1 LKLSSYLKR
10 LIYVSIDVK
19 VFARRGKMEKTM
31 SISYLDIDRKNKLN
45 EIKLIKESM
54 KGNKESFGIL
64 IKNNKEYL
72 YKMAFLYVKDEQDA
86 LEVIHETVYRAF
98 LNIEKLKKAK
108 FFNTWITKILINVS
122 IDFLKKKEKN
132 EMLDESTPIKKERC
146 EISTEEKLDLY
157 NAIDLLNDNYKT
169 VIIMMYFN
177 DMKIKDISKVMET
190 PENTVK
196 TYLRRAK
203 QALGEVLKEGYLN
216 E

>member
-1 LKLSSYLKR
+1 
-10 LIYVSIDVK
+10 
-19 VFARRGKMEKTM
+19 MEKTM
-31 SISYLDIDRKNKLN
+31 SISYLDIDRKNELN
-45 EIKLIKESM
+45 EIRLIKESM

-98 LNIEKLKKAK
+98 LNIKKLKKAK
-108 FFNTWITKILINVS
+108 FFNTWITRILINVS
-122 IDFLKKKEKN
+122 IDFLKKKGKN
-132 EMLDESTPIKKERC
+132 EMLDESTPIRKEKC

-177 DMKIKDISKVMET
+177 DMKIKDISKVMEI

-203 QALGEVLKEGYLN
+203 QALGEILKEGYLD

>member
-1 LKLSSYLKR
+1 
-10 LIYVSIDVK
+10 
-19 VFARRGKMEKTM
+19 MEKTM

-203 QALGEVLKEGYLN
+203 QALDEVLKEGYLN

>member
-1 LKLSSYLKR
+1 
-10 LIYVSIDVK
+10 
-19 VFARRGKMEKTM
+19 MEKTM
-31 SISYLDIDRKNKLN
+31 SISYLDIDRKNELN
-45 EIKLIKESM
+45 EIRLIKESM

-98 LNIEKLKKAK
+98 LNIEKLKKEK
-108 FFNTWITKILINVS
+108 FFNTWITRILINVS
-122 IDFLKKKEKN
+122 IDFLKKKGKN
-132 EMLDESTPIKKERC
+132 EMLDESTPIRKERC

-177 DMKIKDISKVMET
+177 DMKIKDISRVMEI

>member
-1 LKLSSYLKR
+1 
-10 LIYVSIDVK
+10 
-19 VFARRGKMEKTM
+19 MEKTM
-31 SISYLDIDRKNKLN
+31 SISYLDIDIKNELS
-45 EIKLIKESM
+45 EMKLIKESI

-64 IKNNKEYL
+64 IKNNKKYL

-86 LEVIHETVYRAF
+86 LEIIHETVYRAF
-98 LNIEKLKKAK
+98 LNIGKLKKAK
-108 FFNTWITKILINVS
+108 FFNTWITRILINIS
-122 IDFLKKKEKN
+122 IDFLKKKGKSEI
-132 EMLDESTPIKKERC
+132 LDESTPIIKEKS

-177 DMKIKDISKVMET
+177 DMKIKDIAKVMEI

-203 QALGEVLKEGYLN
+203 KALGEVLKEDYLN

>member
-1 LKLSSYLKR
+1 
-10 LIYVSIDVK
+10 
-19 VFARRGKMEKTM
+19 MEKTM

-108 FFNTWITKILINVS
+108 FFNTWITRILINVS
-122 IDFLKKKEKN
+122 IDFLKKKGKN
-132 EMLDESTPIKKERC
+132 EMLDESTPIRKEKC
-146 EISTEEKLDLY
+146 EISTEEKLYLY

-203 QALGEVLKEGYLN
+203 QALGEILKEGYLD

>member
-1 LKLSSYLKR
+1 
-10 LIYVSIDVK
+10 
-19 VFARRGKMEKTM
+19 MEKTM
-31 SISYLDIDRKNKLN
+31 SISYLDIDRKNELN
-45 EIKLIKESM
+45 EIRLIKESM

-108 FFNTWITKILINVS
+108 FFNTWITRILINVS
-122 IDFLKKKEKN
+122 IDFLKKKGKN
-132 EMLDESTPIKKERC
+132 EMLDESTPIRKEKC

-177 DMKIKDISKVMET
+177 DMKIKDISRVMEI

-203 QALGEVLKEGYLN
+203 QALGEVLKEDYLN

>member
-1 LKLSSYLKR
+1 
-10 LIYVSIDVK
+10 
-19 VFARRGKMEKTM
+19 MEKTM

-108 FFNTWITKILINVS
+108 FFNTWITRILINVS
-122 IDFLKKKEKN
+122 IDFLKKKGKN
-132 EMLDESTPIKKERC
+132 EMLDESTPIRKEKC

-177 DMKIKDISKVMET
+177 DMKIKDISKVMEI

-203 QALGEVLKEGYLN
+203 QALGEILKEGYLN

>member
-1 LKLSSYLKR
+1 
-10 LIYVSIDVK
+10 
-19 VFARRGKMEKTM
+19 MEKTM
-31 SISYLDIDRKNKLN
+31 SISYLDIDRKNELN
-45 EIKLIKESM
+45 EIRLIKESM
-54 KGNKESFGIL
+54 KGNKEFLGIL
-64 IKNNKEYL
+64 IKNYKEYL

-108 FFNTWITKILINVS
+108 FFNTWITRILINVS
-122 IDFLKKKEKN
+122 IDFLKKKGKN
-132 EMLDESTPIKKERC
+132 EMLDESTPIRKEKC

-177 DMKIKDISKVMET
+177 DMKIKDISKVMEI

>member
-1 LKLSSYLKR
+1 
-10 LIYVSIDVK
+10 
-19 VFARRGKMEKTM
+19 MEKTM
-31 SISYLDIDRKNKLN
+31 SISYLDIDRKNELS
-45 EIKLIKESM
+45 EMKLIKESI

-108 FFNTWITKILINVS
+108 FFNTWITRILINVS
-122 IDFLKKKEKN
+122 IDFFKRKGKSEI
-132 EMLDESTPIKKERC
+132 LDESTPVIKEKV
-146 EISTEEKLDLY
+146 EISTEEKIDLY

-177 DMKIKDISKVMET
+177 DMKIKDIAKVMDI

>member
-1 LKLSSYLKR
+1 
-10 LIYVSIDVK
+10 
-19 VFARRGKMEKTM
+19 MENTI
-31 SISYLDIDRKNKLN
+31 SLSYLDIDRKNKLN

-108 FFNTWITKILINVS
+108 FFNTWITRILINVS
-122 IDFLKKKEKN
+122 IDFLKKKGKN
-132 EMLDESTPIKKERC
+132 EMLDESTPIIKEKC

-177 DMKIKDISKVMET
+177 DMKIKDISKVMEI

>member
-1 LKLSSYLKR
+1 M
-10 LIYVSIDVK
+10 
-19 VFARRGKMEKTM
+19 GKTM
-31 SISYLDIDRKNKLN
+31 SISYLDIDRKNELS
-45 EIKLIKESM
+45 EMKLIKESI

-108 FFNTWITKILINVS
+108 FFNTWITRILINVS
-122 IDFLKKKEKN
+122 IDFLKRKGKSEI
-132 EMLDESTPIKKERC
+132 LDESIPTIKEKSEV
-146 EISTEEKLDLY
+146 STEEKLDLY

-177 DMKIKDISKVMET
+177 DMKIKDIAKIMEI

>member
-1 LKLSSYLKR
+1 M
-10 LIYVSIDVK
+10 
-19 VFARRGKMEKTM
+19 GKTM
-31 SISYLDIDRKNKLN
+31 SISYLDIDRKNELN
-45 EIKLIKESM
+45 EMKLIKESI

-108 FFNTWITKILINVS
+108 FFNTWITRILINVS
-122 IDFLKKKEKN
+122 IDFLKRKGKSEI
-132 EMLDESTPIKKERC
+132 LDESIPTIKEKSEV
-146 EISTEEKLDLY
+146 STEEKLDLY

-177 DMKIKDISKVMET
+177 DMKIKDIAKIMEI

>member
-1 LKLSSYLKR
+1 
-10 LIYVSIDVK
+10 
-19 VFARRGKMEKTM
+19 MEKTM

-108 FFNTWITKILINVS
+108 FFNTWITRILINVS
-122 IDFLKKKEKN
+122 IDFLKKKGKN
-132 EMLDESTPIKKERC
+132 EMLDESTPIRKEKC

-177 DMKIKDISKVMET
+177 DMKIKDISKVMEI

>member
-1 LKLSSYLKR
+1 
-10 LIYVSIDVK
+10 
-19 VFARRGKMEKTM
+19 MEKTM

-86 LEVIHETVYRAF
+86 LEVIHETVYRGF

-108 FFNTWITKILINVS
+108 FFNTWITRILINVS
-122 IDFLKKKEKN
+122 IDFLKKKGKN
-132 EMLDESTPIKKERC
+132 EMLDESTPIIKEKC

-177 DMKIKDISKVMET
+177 DMKIKDISKVMEI

>member
-1 LKLSSYLKR
+1 
-10 LIYVSIDVK
+10 
-19 VFARRGKMEKTM
+19 MEKTM
-31 SISYLDIDRKNKLN
+31 SISYLDIDRKNELN
-45 EIKLIKESM
+45 EIRLIKESM

-108 FFNTWITKILINVS
+108 FFNTWITRILINVS
-122 IDFLKKKEKN
+122 IDFLKKKGKN
-132 EMLDESTPIKKERC
+132 EMLDESTPIIKERC

-177 DMKIKDISKVMET
+177 DMKIKDISKVMEI

>member
-1 LKLSSYLKR
+1 
-10 LIYVSIDVK
+10 
-19 VFARRGKMEKTM
+19 MEKTM

-108 FFNTWITKILINVS
+108 FFNTWITRILINVS
-122 IDFLKKKEKN
+122 IDFLKKKGKN
-132 EMLDESTPIKKERC
+132 EMLDESTPIRKERC

-177 DMKIKDISKVMET
+177 DMKIKDISRVMEI

>member
-1 LKLSSYLKR
+1 
-10 LIYVSIDVK
+10 
-19 VFARRGKMEKTM
+19 MEKTM
-31 SISYLDIDRKNKLN
+31 SISYLDIDRKNELN
-45 EIKLIKESM
+45 EIKLIKESI

-132 EMLDESTPIKKERC
+132 EMLDESTPIIKEKC

-177 DMKIKDISKVMET
+177 DMKIKDISKVMEI

>member
-1 LKLSSYLKR
+1 M
-10 LIYVSIDVK
+10 YVDIDVK

-31 SISYLDIDRKNKLN
+31 SISYLDIDRKNELN
-45 EIKLIKESM
+45 EIRLIKESM

-98 LNIEKLKKAK
+98 LNIEKLKKEK
-108 FFNTWITKILINVS
+108 FFNTWITRILINVS
-122 IDFLKKKEKN
+122 IDFLKKKGKN
-132 EMLDESTPIKKERC
+132 EMLDESTPIRKERC

-177 DMKIKDISKVMET
+177 DMKIKDIAKVMEI

>member
-1 LKLSSYLKR
+1 
-10 LIYVSIDVK
+10 
-19 VFARRGKMEKTM
+19 MEKTM

-122 IDFLKKKEKN
+122 IDFLKLK
-132 EMLDESTPIKKERC
+132 LIG
-146 EISTEEKLDLY
+146 EEQNKL
-157 NAIDLLNDNYKT
+157 
-169 VIIMMYFN
+169 
-177 DMKIKDISKVMET
+177 
-190 PENTVK
+190 
-196 TYLRRAK
+196 
-203 QALGEVLKEGYLN
+203 
-216 E
+216 

>member
-1 LKLSSYLKR
+1 
-10 LIYVSIDVK
+10 
-19 VFARRGKMEKTM
+19 MEKTM
-31 SISYLDIDRKNKLN
+31 SISYLDIDRKNELN
-45 EIKLIKESM
+45 EIRLIKESM

-108 FFNTWITKILINVS
+108 FFNTWITRILINVS
-122 IDFLKKKEKN
+122 IDFLKKKGKN
-132 EMLDESTPIKKERC
+132 EMLDESTPIIKERC

>member
-1 LKLSSYLKR
+1 
-10 LIYVSIDVK
+10 
-19 VFARRGKMEKTM
+19 MEKTM
-31 SISYLDIDRKNKLN
+31 SISYLDIDRKNELN
-45 EIKLIKESM
+45 KIKLIKESM
-54 KGNKESFGIL
+54 EGNKESFGIL

-98 LNIEKLKKAK
+98 LNIKKLKKAK
-108 FFNTWITKILINVS
+108 FFNTWITRILINVS
-122 IDFLKKKEKN
+122 IDFLKKKGKN
-132 EMLDESTPIKKERC
+132 EMLDESTPIIKEKC

-177 DMKIKDISKVMET
+177 DMKIKDISKVMEI

>member
-1 LKLSSYLKR
+1 
-10 LIYVSIDVK
+10 
-19 VFARRGKMEKTM
+19 MEKTM

-108 FFNTWITKILINVS
+108 FFNTWITRILINVS
-122 IDFLKKKEKN
+122 IDFLKKKGKN
-132 EMLDESTPIKKERC
+132 EMLDESTPIRKERC

-157 NAIDLLNDNYKT
+157 NAIDLLNDSYKT

-177 DMKIKDISKVMET
+177 DMKIKDIAKVMEI

>member
-1 LKLSSYLKR
+1 
-10 LIYVSIDVK
+10 
-19 VFARRGKMEKTM
+19 MEKTM

-54 KGNKESFGIL
+54 KGNKESFGIF

-108 FFNTWITKILINVS
+108 FFNTWITRILINVS
-122 IDFLKKKEKN
+122 IDFLKRKGKN
-132 EMLDESTPIKKERC
+132 QMLDESTPIIKEKC

-203 QALGEVLKEGYLN
+203 QALGEILKEGYLD

>member
-1 LKLSSYLKR
+1 
-10 LIYVSIDVK
+10 
-19 VFARRGKMEKTM
+19 MEKTM
-31 SISYLDIDRKNKLN
+31 SISYLDIDRKNELN
-45 EIKLIKESM
+45 EIRLIKESM

-64 IKNNKEYL
+64 IKKNKEYL

-86 LEVIHETVYRAF
+86 LEVIHETIYRAF

-108 FFNTWITKILINVS
+108 FFNTWITRILINVS
-122 IDFLKKKEKN
+122 IDFLKKKGKN
-132 EMLDESTPIKKERC
+132 EMLDESTPIIKEKC

-177 DMKIKDISKVMET
+177 DMKIKDISRVMEI

>member
-1 LKLSSYLKR
+1 
-10 LIYVSIDVK
+10 
-19 VFARRGKMEKTM
+19 MEKTM

-108 FFNTWITKILINVS
+108 FFNTWITRILINVS
-122 IDFLKKKEKN
+122 IDFLKKKGKN
-132 EMLDESTPIKKERC
+132 EMLDESTPIIKEKC

-177 DMKIKDISKVMET
+177 DMKIKDISRVMEI

-203 QALGEVLKEGYLN
+203 QALGEILKEGYLN

>member
-1 LKLSSYLKR
+1 
-10 LIYVSIDVK
+10 
-19 VFARRGKMEKTM
+19 MEKTM

-177 DMKIKDISKVMET
+177 DMKIKDISRVMEI

>member
-1 LKLSSYLKR
+1 
-10 LIYVSIDVK
+10 
-19 VFARRGKMEKTM
+19 MEKTM

-86 LEVIHETVYRAF
+86 LEVIHETVYRGF

-108 FFNTWITKILINVS
+108 FFNTWITRILINVS
-122 IDFLKKKEKN
+122 IDFLKKKGKN
-132 EMLDESTPIKKERC
+132 EMLDESTPIRKERC

-177 DMKIKDISKVMET
+177 DMKIKDISKVMEI

>member
-1 LKLSSYLKR
+1 
-10 LIYVSIDVK
+10 
-19 VFARRGKMEKTM
+19 MEKTM

-86 LEVIHETVYRAF
+86 LEVIHETVYRGF

-108 FFNTWITKILINVS
+108 FFNTWITRILINVS
-122 IDFLKKKEKN
+122 IDFLKKKGKN
-132 EMLDESTPIKKERC
+132 EMLDESIPIIKEKC

-177 DMKIKDISKVMET
+177 DMKIKDISKVMEI

-203 QALGEVLKEGYLN
+203 QALGEILKEGYLD

>member
-1 LKLSSYLKR
+1 
-10 LIYVSIDVK
+10 
-19 VFARRGKMEKTM
+19 MEKTM

-45 EIKLIKESM
+45 EIRLIKESM

-108 FFNTWITKILINVS
+108 FFNTWITRILINVS
-122 IDFLKKKEKN
+122 IDFLKKKGKN
-132 EMLDESTPIKKERC
+132 EMLDESTPIRKEKC

-177 DMKIKDISKVMET
+177 DMKIKDISKVMEI

>member
-1 LKLSSYLKR
+1 
-10 LIYVSIDVK
+10 
-19 VFARRGKMEKTM
+19 MEKTM

-108 FFNTWITKILINVS
+108 FFNTWITRILINVS
-122 IDFLKKKEKN
+122 IDFLKKKGKN
-132 EMLDESTPIKKERC
+132 EMLDESTPIIKEKC

-177 DMKIKDISKVMET
+177 DMKIKDISKVMEI
-190 PENTVK
+190 PESTVK

-203 QALGEVLKEGYLN
+203 QALGEILKEGYLD

>member
-1 LKLSSYLKR
+1 
-10 LIYVSIDVK
+10 
-19 VFARRGKMEKTM
+19 MEKTM
-31 SISYLDIDRKNKLN
+31 SISYLDIDRKNELN
-45 EIKLIKESM
+45 EIRLIKESM

-72 YKMAFLYVKDEQDA
+72 YKMAFLYIKDEQDA

-108 FFNTWITKILINVS
+108 FFNTWITRILINVS
-122 IDFLKKKEKN
+122 IDFLKKKGKN
-132 EMLDESTPIKKERC
+132 QMLDESTPIIKEKC

-177 DMKIKDISKVMET
+177 DMKIKDISKVMEI

>member
-1 LKLSSYLKR
+1 
-10 LIYVSIDVK
+10 
-19 VFARRGKMEKTM
+19 MEKTM
-31 SISYLDIDRKNKLN
+31 SISYLDIDRKNELN
-45 EIKLIKESM
+45 EIKLIKESI

-108 FFNTWITKILINVS
+108 FFNTWITRILINVS
-122 IDFLKKKEKN
+122 IDFLKRKGKN
-132 EMLDESTPIKKERC
+132 QMLDESTPIIKEKC

-203 QALGEVLKEGYLN
+203 QALGEILKEGYLD

>member
-1 LKLSSYLKR
+1 
-10 LIYVSIDVK
+10 
-19 VFARRGKMEKTM
+19 MEKTM
-31 SISYLDIDRKNKLN
+31 SISYLDIDRKNELN
-45 EIKLIKESM
+45 EIRLIKESM

-86 LEVIHETVYRAF
+86 LEVIHETIYRAF

-108 FFNTWITKILINVS
+108 FFNTWITRILINVS
-122 IDFLKKKEKN
+122 IDFLKKKGKN
-132 EMLDESTPIKKERC
+132 EMLDESTPIIKEKC

-177 DMKIKDISKVMET
+177 DMKIKDISKVMEI

>member
-1 LKLSSYLKR
+1 
-10 LIYVSIDVK
+10 
-19 VFARRGKMEKTM
+19 MEKTM
-31 SISYLDIDRKNKLN
+31 SISYLDIDRKNELN
-45 EIKLIKESM
+45 EIRLIKESM

-108 FFNTWITKILINVS
+108 FFSTWITRILINVS
-122 IDFLKKKEKN
+122 IYFLRKKGKN
-132 EMLDESTPIKKERC
+132 EILDESTEIIKEKC
-146 EISTEEKLDLY
+146 EISTEEKLALY

-177 DMKIKDISKVMET
+177 DMKIKDISKVMEI

-203 QALGEVLKEGYLN
+203 QALGEVLKEGYLD

>member
-1 LKLSSYLKR
+1 
-10 LIYVSIDVK
+10 
-19 VFARRGKMEKTM
+19 MEKTM
-31 SISYLDIDRKNKLN
+31 SISYLDIDRKNELN

-108 FFNTWITKILINVS
+108 FFNTWITRILINVS
-122 IDFLKKKEKN
+122 IDFLKKKGKN
-132 EMLDESTPIKKERC
+132 EMLDESTPIRKERC

-177 DMKIKDISKVMET
+177 DMKIKDISKVMEI

>member
-1 LKLSSYLKR
+1 
-10 LIYVSIDVK
+10 
-19 VFARRGKMEKTM
+19 MEKTM
-31 SISYLDIDRKNKLN
+31 SISYLDIDRKNELN
-45 EIKLIKESM
+45 EIRLIKESM

-108 FFNTWITKILINVS
+108 FFNTWITRILINVS
-122 IDFLKKKEKN
+122 IDFLKKKGKN
-132 EMLDESTPIKKERC
+132 EMLDESTPIIKEKC

-177 DMKIKDISKVMET
+177 DMKIKDISKVMEI

>member
-1 LKLSSYLKR
+1 
-10 LIYVSIDVK
+10 
-19 VFARRGKMEKTM
+19 MEKTM

-108 FFNTWITKILINVS
+108 FFNTWITRILINVS
-122 IDFLKKKEKN
+122 IDFLKKKGKN
-132 EMLDESTPIKKERC
+132 EMLDESTSIIKEKY

-177 DMKIKDISKVMET
+177 DMKIKDISKVMEI

>member
-1 LKLSSYLKR
+1 
-10 LIYVSIDVK
+10 
-19 VFARRGKMEKTM
+19 MEKTM
-31 SISYLDIDRKNKLN
+31 SISYLDIDRKNELN
-45 EIKLIKESM
+45 EIRLIKESM

-108 FFNTWITKILINVS
+108 FFNTWITRILINVS
-122 IDFLKKKEKN
+122 IDFLKKKGKN
-132 EMLDESTPIKKERC
+132 EILDESTPIRKERC

-177 DMKIKDISKVMET
+177 DMKIKDISRVMEI

>member
-1 LKLSSYLKR
+1 M
-10 LIYVSIDVK
+10 YVDIDVK

-31 SISYLDIDRKNKLN
+31 SISYLDIDRKNELN
-45 EIKLIKESM
+45 EIRLIKESM

-108 FFNTWITKILINVS
+108 FFNTWITRILINVS
-122 IDFLKKKEKN
+122 IDFLKKKGKN
-132 EMLDESTPIKKERC
+132 EMLDESTPIRKERC

-177 DMKIKDISKVMET
+177 DMKIKDISKVMEI